1 MNININGHSLDLDK
15 IQLRLGDQEIHV
27 NAMSNGKYGVH
38 LLTMGKMIGLENVS
52 EFPIDLIKG
61 HLKDKK

>member
-1 MNININGHSLDLDK
+1 MNININGHSIEVEK
-15 IQLRLGDQEIHV
+15 IKLKLGDQEIHISDGGV
-27 NAMSNGKYGVH
+27 VYGVH
-38 LLTMGKMIGLENVS
+38 LLTMGKLIGLENVS